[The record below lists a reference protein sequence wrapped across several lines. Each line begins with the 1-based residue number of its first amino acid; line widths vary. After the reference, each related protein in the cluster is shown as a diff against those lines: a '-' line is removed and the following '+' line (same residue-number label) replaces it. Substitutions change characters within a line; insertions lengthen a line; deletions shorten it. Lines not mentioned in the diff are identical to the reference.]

1 MYICI
6 FICIFSYYILYFIYI
21 YIISAYIGTDT
32 FDSEIRHIDS
42 PDNSE
47 MITSELQNSES
58 LIGQDLTSIING
70 EEYDSVREYLENE
83 LENTDITNE
92 IAKRSFKKPTKY
104 SVIEMEVTI
113 NTNNIIYLLI
123 FYN

>member
-1 MYICI
+1 
-6 FICIFSYYILYFIYI
+6 
-21 YIISAYIGTDT
+21 
-32 FDSEIRHIDS
+32 
-42 PDNSE
+42 

-92 IAKRSFKKPTKY
+92 IARRSFKKSTKY
-104 SVIEMEVTI
+104 STVIEMEVII

-123 FYN
+123 LYIYIIFLWKNLLHYCEF

>member
-1 MYICI
+1 
-6 FICIFSYYILYFIYI
+6 
-21 YIISAYIGTDT
+21 
-32 FDSEIRHIDS
+32 
-42 PDNSE
+42 

-92 IAKRSFKKPTKY
+92 IAKSFKKSTKY
-104 SVIEMEVTI
+104 FTVIEMEVTI

-123 FYN
+123 FYNYVYFYERIYIYII

>member
-1 MYICI
+1 
-6 FICIFSYYILYFIYI
+6 
-21 YIISAYIGTDT
+21 
-32 FDSEIRHIDS
+32 
-42 PDNSE
+42 

-92 IAKRSFKKPTKY
+92 IAKSFKKSTKY
-104 SVIEMEVTI
+104 STVIEMEVTI

-123 FYN
+123 FYNYVYFYEKIYIYII

>member
-1 MYICI
+1 
-6 FICIFSYYILYFIYI
+6 
-21 YIISAYIGTDT
+21 
-32 FDSEIRHIDS
+32 
-42 PDNSE
+42 

-104 SVIEMEVTI
+104 STVIEMEVTI

>member
-1 MYICI
+1 
-6 FICIFSYYILYFIYI
+6 
-21 YIISAYIGTDT
+21 
-32 FDSEIRHIDS
+32 
-42 PDNSE
+42 

-92 IAKRSFKKPTKY
+92 IARRSFKKSIKY
-104 SVIEMEVTI
+104 SSVIEMEVTI

-123 FYN
+123 FI

>member
-1 MYICI
+1 
-6 FICIFSYYILYFIYI
+6 
-21 YIISAYIGTDT
+21 
-32 FDSEIRHIDS
+32 
-42 PDNSE
+42 

-92 IAKRSFKKPTKY
+92 IARRSFKKSIKY
-104 SVIEMEVTI
+104 SSVIEMEVTI

-123 FYN
+123 LYIYIIIFMEEFTPLLF

>member
-1 MYICI
+1 
-6 FICIFSYYILYFIYI
+6 
-21 YIISAYIGTDT
+21 
-32 FDSEIRHIDS
+32 
-42 PDNSE
+42 

-92 IAKRSFKKPTKY
+92 IAKRSFKKSTKY
-104 SVIEMEVTI
+104 STVIEMEVI
-113 NTNNIIYLLI
+113 ISTNNIIYLLI

>member
-1 MYICI
+1 
-6 FICIFSYYILYFIYI
+6 
-21 YIISAYIGTDT
+21 
-32 FDSEIRHIDS
+32 
-42 PDNSE
+42 

-92 IAKRSFKKPTKY
+92 IARRSFKKSTKY
-104 SVIEMEVTI
+104 STVIEMEVTI

-123 FYN
+123 LYIYIIFLWKNLLHYCEF